1 MKNNNHYNPPI
12 SQGCPVL
19 DYEVNIE
26 IDGTFYGCCWT
37 TDHKFDSIEELR
49 NWQAEQKKV
58 FIKRRWPE
66 ACKVCMVKEK
76 NSNFSLR
83 VDQIRSQYP
92 DYNPLTSQPKILQS
106 QVSLKNLCNFA
117 CIICTP
123 TSSSGIYDLSKNF
136 DSLPKNWISENT
148 KWIDSKET
156 MEKFTSQAKLLKKLT
171 LLGGEPSMIKEY
183 IPFLKELPD
192 TVKILV
198 VTNASLYKKEFVN
211 ELKRFKTLNWCY
223 SVDGFGKINDAVR
236 LNSNWTNIEK
246 NIKQL
251 QKDFPNSSHT
261 LTPTWSNFTLPHWK
275 KLYKFAKNNDMWY
288 GPEAFFQ
295 QVIQHPEHLRPT
307 YLSDKTKSEV
317 IQSMSK
323 LGYHKHIQR
332 YFREPKNM
340 DKHSINKQYQYLKDI
355 AMFKGIDYE
364 KLFPHIYQDTI

>member
-1 MKNNNHYNPPI
+1 MTKKKSIIPPI

-37 TDHKFDSIEELR
+37 TDYRFDSIEKLR
-49 NWQAEQKKV
+49 HWQAQQKKL
-58 FIKRRWPE
+58 FTQSRWPP
-66 ACKVCMVKEK
+66 ACKICMTKER
-76 NSNFSLR
+76 NTNFSLR
-83 VDQIRSQYP
+83 VEQIRSQYP
-92 DYNPLTSQPKILQS
+92 DYDPLTSQPKILQS

-198 VTNASLYKKEFVN
+198 VTNASLYKEEFVN
-211 ELKRFKTLNWCY
+211 ELKRFKTVNWCY

-275 KLYKFAKNNDMWY
+275 KLYKFAKDNNMWY

-307 YLSDKTKSEV
+307 YLSDSIKEQVLNSLK
-317 IQSMSK
+317 K
-323 LGYHKHIQR
+323 FRWHIYVQR
-332 YFREPKNM
+332 YLLEPKIM
-340 DKHSINKQYQYLKDI
+340 DKHSIEKQHQTLKNI
-355 AMFKGIDYE
+355 AMFKGINYE
-364 KLFPHIYQDTI
+364 KLFPHIYQDCT